1 MSVTLDYQEGSS
13 DWLDAVLINAIH
25 SRASDIHFEPER
37 ERFSIRFRID
47 GILYPLGTLQKLS
60 QDNVISRIKVLS
72 QIDITE
78 HRLPQDGHFE
88 FKYKDKIYNIRV
100 STLPSLYGE
109 TLVLRIFNRDD
120 ILIRLDNLGFDPL
133 QLEVVK
139 ILIKSPSG
147 IVLITGPT
155 GSGKTTLL
163 YSFLNALNKPDKNII
178 TLEDPIEFQM
188 ANLRQTA
195 IAESIGLTITK
206 ALRSIVRQDPDVVM
220 LGEIRDSDTAQMA
233 IQAALSGILI
243 FSTFHTFDV
252 SALVMRLTEMGL
264 SNSVIAQSIKGVIS
278 TRLVRKIC
286 ASCKES
292 YQPDNLE
299 KRFLGSEQANTPL
312 YKGKGCNACR
322 NGYSGRTGIYEVVY
336 FDKDIQF
343 SIMERKPFSHLQN
356 LLREKK
362 MDDLRT
368 CAIKKAASGIT
379 TIDEIIRVVGMPPSY
394 S

>member
-37 ERFSIRFRID
+37 DKFSIRLRID

-60 QDNVISRIKVLS
+60 QDNVLSRIKVLS

-88 FKYKDKIYNIRV
+88 FKYKDKIYNIRA
-100 STLPSLYGE
+100 SSMPSLYGE
-109 TLVLRIFNRDD
+109 TIVLRIFNRDE
-120 ILIRLDNLGFDPL
+120 ILIKLENLGFDAV
-133 QLEVVK
+133 QLEIVK
-139 ILIKSPSG
+139 TLIQSPSG

-178 TLEDPIEFQM
+178 TVEDPIEFQLS
-188 ANLRQTA
+188 NLRQIA
-195 IAESIGLTITK
+195 IAESIGLTFNK
-206 ALRSIVRQDPDVVM
+206 ALRHIVRQDPDVVM

-233 IQAALSGILI
+233 IQAALTGILI

-252 SALVMRLTEMGL
+252 SALISRLSEMGL
-264 SNSVIAQSIKGVIS
+264 TNTVLAQSIKGVIS

-286 ASCKES
+286 NSCKEA
-292 YQPDNLE
+292 YQPNDID
-299 KRFLGSEQANTPL
+299 KKFLGMEFADGNFQ
-312 YKGKGCNACR
+312 KGKGCAACK

-336 FDKDIQF
+336 FDKEIQF
-343 SIMERKPFSHLQN
+343 SIMEKKSFSFLQN
-356 LLREKK
+356 LLLEKK
-362 MDDLRT
+362 MDDLRI
-368 CAIKKAASGIT
+368 CGIKKAASGIT
-379 TIDEIIRVVGMPPSY
+379 TIDEVIRVIGIPPSY